1 MEQAAANVITDA
13 VRSYARKRARSTS
26 TTLRRKS
33 IWKRGLKTKLPS
45 VYKFTRFVSTGQS
58 GSYINLGTD
67 ATGQVCFKSPSVSG
81 QQLSMDWT
89 LDAFRVYIDSTQIMA
104 VVPPA
109 YSEFGALFD
118 KYRID
123 AVEIFYA
130 YSVDGNTTQSAA
142 GALQMP
148 SIVYTID
155 TDDSTGTGASD
166 LQQFQDAKYLQL
178 GGLQGP
184 MKRLCKFKP
193 LPSLALFTGPTFVA
207 GVGDTTSKSL
217 WLDCGTPTIR
227 HYGLKMAIDNLTL
240 STGTNA
246 TWGNLQF
253 QCRYHFSFKGV
264 R

>member
-1 MEQAAANVITDA
+1 
-13 VRSYARKRARSTS
+13 
-26 TTLRRKS
+26 
-33 IWKRGLKTKLPS
+33 
-45 VYKFTRFVSTGQS
+45 
-58 GSYINLGTD
+58 
-67 ATGQVCFKSPSVSG
+67 
-81 QQLSMDWT
+81 
-89 LDAFRVYIDSTQIMA
+89 MA

-130 YSVDGNTTQSAA
+130 YSVDGNTTQSAT

-155 TDDSTGTGASD
+155 TDDSTSTGATD

-178 GGLQGP
+178 GGVQGP

-193 LPSLALFTGPTFVA
+193 LPSLALFTSATMVA
-207 GVGDTTSKSL
+207 GIGDTTSKNL
-217 WLDCGTPTIR
+217 WLDCGTPTIQ

-253 QCRYHFSFKGV
+253 QCRYHLSFKGV